1 MEFIEKASS
10 REVLRFIDAEQKI
23 GGAFAD
29 AVRFIE
35 DEQLTDAPLWAKFV
49 QQYREQPDAPTLAWR
64 GEYWG
69 KMMRGAVSVYSYTK
83 SEKLYSVLEGTVLDM
98 MTVAEADGRVSTYE
112 REKEFQGWDLWC
124 RKYVLLGM
132 LYFFDIC
139 KSDDIKEK
147 IIAFSVAAADYI
159 IERIGEGKID
169 ITKASSSWFGINSS
183 SLLEPM
189 VWLYRES
196 GEKRFLDFATYII
209 ERGGADRA
217 NVFECAYENKLMP
230 YQYGVSKAYEL
241 TSCFEGLIAYYEVT
255 GIEKYKTAAINYG
268 YAMLDSDVSIIGSL
282 GCTHELL
289 DHTKVRQ
296 TAERG
301 KREQETCVTVTWM
314 KYCASLYRLTGDKRF
329 ADAIEVSFY
338 NAYLGAFNT
347 EHSESGWMAYK
358 FRDHPEILKKLKSSF
373 MPFDS
378 YSPLTPGVRG
388 IGIGGNQVLSDG
400 TYYGCCACIGS
411 VGLGIYSAHRLLASP
426 SGLVLSFLD
435 DGDSTVRMGGEVKVS
450 VKGNYPKEG
459 DIKITVATE
468 KKEKFDFKV
477 RIPDWSENTV
487 IVSDKEYY
495 IEDGFAVFSGE
506 WDGERVIDLAL
517 DMSLRTMRPISW
529 VEDVVYTDM
538 TGSAGGW
545 HFANATTVK
554 HKPEDDDYIALF
566 RGPITLAADSR
577 LGKAADSTFTFPGG
591 PNGIKYS
598 VSARSD
604 AMISLDFEGEN
615 GEKFTLT
622 DYASVGKDWESLI
635 AAWLPYTDKK

>member
-1 MEFIEKASS
+1 MIY
-10 REVLRFIDAEQKI
+10 
-23 GGAFAD
+23 
-29 AVRFIE
+29 
-35 DEQLTDAPLWAKFV
+35 PLINNSYWA
-49 QQYREQPDAPTLAWR
+49 
-64 GEYWG
+64 
-69 KMMRGAVSVYSYTK
+69 
-83 SEKLYSVLEGTVLDM
+83 
-98 MTVAEADGRVSTYE
+98 
-112 REKEFQGWDLWC
+112 
-124 RKYVLLGM
+124 

-139 KSDDIKEK
+139 KSDELKEK

-159 IERIGEGKID
+159 IDRIGEGKID

-255 GIEKYKTAAINYG
+255 GIEKYKTAAINFG
-268 YAMLDSDVSIIGSL
+268 YAMLESDVSIIGSL

-358 FRDHPEILKKLKSSF
+358 FRDHPEILKKLKPSF

-388 IGIGGNQVLSDG
+388 IGVGGNQMLSDG
-400 TYYGCCACIGS
+400 TYYGCCACIGA

-426 SGLVLSFLD
+426 SGLVLSFID
-435 DGDSTVRMGGEVKVS
+435 DGESTVRMGGEVKVS
-450 VKGNYPKEG
+450 VQGNYPKEG
-459 DIKITVATE
+459 AVKITVATE
-468 KKEKFDFKV
+468 KKEKFDLKV

-495 IEDGFAVFSGE
+495 IEDGFAVFLGE
-506 WDGERVIDLAL
+506 WDGECVIDLEL

-529 VEDVVYTDM
+529 DEDVVYTDM

-545 HFANATTVK
+545 HFANPITVK

-577 LGKAADSTFTFPGG
+577 LGKAADSIFSFNTDT
-591 PNGIKYS
+591 NGIKYK
-598 VSARSD
+598 REEREG

>member
-23 GGAFAD
+23 GGAFAKT
-29 AVRFIE
+29 VRFIE

-69 KMMRGAVSVYSYTK
+69 KMMRGAVAVYSYTK

-132 LYFFDIC
+132 LYFYDIC
-139 KSDDIKEK
+139 RSDDIKEK

-189 VWLYRES
+189 VWLYRET
-196 GEKRFLDFATYII
+196 GEKRFFDFATYIV
-209 ERGGADRA
+209 ERGGADRV

-255 GIEKYKTAAINYG
+255 GIEKYKTAAINFG
-268 YAMLDSDVSIIGSL
+268 YAMLESDVSIIGSL

-289 DHTKVRQ
+289 DHTATRQ
-296 TAERG
+296 TAQRG
-301 KREQETCVTVTWM
+301 EREQETCVTVTWM
-314 KYCASLYRLTGDKRF
+314 KYCASLLRLTGDKKF

-338 NAYLGAFNT
+338 NAYLGAINT
-347 EHSESGWMAYK
+347 EHRESGWMEYK
-358 FRDHPEILKKLKSSF
+358 FRKDPEMLKKLRSSF

-388 IGIGGNQVLSDG
+388 IGVGGNQVLSDG
-400 TYYGCCACIGS
+400 SYYGCCACIGA
-411 VGLGIYSAHRLLASP
+411 VGLGIYSAHRLLRSP
-426 SGLVLSFLD
+426 AGLVLSFLD
-435 DGDSTVRMGGEVKVS
+435 DGEGTVKMDGAVKVK
-450 VKGNYPKEG
+450 VTGNYPKEG
-459 DIKITVATE
+459 AVKITVATE
-468 KKEKFDFKV
+468 KKERFDLKV
-477 RIPDWSENTV
+477 RIPDWSEKC
-487 IVSDKEYY
+487 VSVSGKDCCF
-495 IEDGFAVFSGE
+495 EDGYAVFPCE
-506 WDGERVIDLAL
+506 WDGECVINLEL

-529 VEDVVYTDM
+529 DEDVVYTDM

-545 HFANATTVK
+545 HFANPITVK

-577 LGKAADSTFTFPGG
+577 LGKAADSMFTFGYDSD
-591 PNGIKYS
+591 GIKHEKEE
-598 VSARSD
+598 RDD
-604 AMISLDFEGEN
+604 AMISLAFEGAD
-615 GEKFTLT
+615 GESFSLI
-622 DYASVGKDWESLI
+622 DYSSAGKDWESMI
-635 AAWLPYTDKK
+635 AAWLPYTDNK